1 MLNQRRFVRFD
12 SDEIL
17 EVRPLSEKVS
27 KYKTVAK
34 DLSLLGICFF
44 SDFKW
49 DSGQGLEIDYFLSG
63 SVNPVKI
70 KARVVWSEL
79 ISDSQGFL
87 VGVEIININDNDAPG
102 FVAHYFKK
110 VKDKFFE

>member
-1 MLNQRRFVRFD
+1 MLNKRRFVRFD

-17 EVRPLSEKVS
+17 EVKPLNDKIKSCKAI
-27 KYKTVAK
+27 TK

-49 DSGQGLEIDYFLSG
+49 EIGQVLEIHYFLSG
-63 SVNPVKI
+63 SLKPVKI
-70 KARVVWSEL
+70 KAKVVWSEL

-87 VGVEIININDNDAPG
+87 VGVEIMNIEDKDAPK